1 MLTRCLKVM
10 KQIIQLG
17 YPDVTGVLALGG
29 EEQNFIG
36 HVPLFFAIGPRCLRA
51 DILGHH
57 VSQVRNLFVLLDS
70 PEFLFELIHGHLLNF
85 VRFAVCR
92 HRKGRVWRA

>member
-1 MLTRCLKVM
+1 M

>member
-1 MLTRCLKVM
+1 MLARGLKVM

-17 YPDVTGVLALGG
+17 YPDVAGVLALGG

-51 DILGHH
+51 NILGHH

-85 VRFAVCR
+85 FRFTVC
-92 HRKGRVWRA
+92 